1 MEPNTIYVFAVL
13 ALAIIMFVS
22 DKVRLDL
29 VAILVIFALVLGH
42 KITGGDPIISA
53 KQGVAGFGATVVLL
67 IGGLFLVGEGLAQTG
82 VSYAMGDKIVEWAG
96 TGRVKLIALLMTA
109 VAIIS
114 AFMSSTGAVAI
125 FIPVAIRLAQRAG
138 MKRQEVLMPLSFGA
152 LIGGMLTLI
161 GTPPN
166 IVVADQLGRAG
177 LQPFEFFTFTP
188 IGLVILALGI
198 VYFALFGAKLL
209 SKCGRKDG
217 SEEVEEVKAGS
228 ILSFLQRYEIEE
240 RAVRLKIN
248 DNSGIVGKTA
258 VDALLRTQLG
268 VSVFGLQQAKN
279 GSKLVS
285 AHSAIPF
292 SAGDVIY
299 GVKAADL
306 DEGKLKELGL
316 TLMPRSEDDFHLS
329 ARELGLADLIVT
341 QNSQLVGQNLKESN
355 FRKRHNLGAVG
366 VMRRGQPLEGNFAET
381 KLEFGDQLLVAGD
394 WTNIKTLN
402 KRSKDFLVASLP
414 EEIEDV
420 VAKPHLA
427 WVSVAVVCFMLALLV
442 FKLVPS
448 VIAILMASVLMVLT
462 KCVDGKDTYRV
473 INWQSLVLIAGMLPM
488 ATALKSSGGLEFVV
502 STLLAAVGDS
512 GPYVLLAAIFIITSL
527 FSQVISNTA
536 TSVLLAPI
544 AIGAA
549 QAMGV
554 SPYPI
559 MMGVAIAASTAFAT
573 PVASPVNMLV
583 LEPGNYR
590 FVDFA
595 IVGLPLQI
603 LAFLVSL
610 VAIPMFLP
618 F

>member
-1 MEPNTIYVFAVL
+1 MEPNILYVFIVL
-13 ALAIIMFVS
+13 AVAIAMFVS

-138 MKRQEVLMPLSFGA
+138 MRRTEVLMPLSFGA

-177 LQPFEFFTFTP
+177 LVPFEFFTFTP
-188 IGLVILALGI
+188 IGLIILALGI
-198 VYFALFGAKLL
+198 AYFAVFGAGLL
-209 SKCGRKDG
+209 RKVGRKDV
-217 SEEVEEVKAGS
+217 SEEDSNVKAGS
-228 ILSFLQRYEIEE
+228 IASFLKKYEIDEN
-240 RAVRLKIN
+240 AARLKVA
-248 DNSGIVGKTA
+248 DGSGVIGKTA
-258 VDALLRTQLG
+258 VEALLRTQLG
-268 VSVFGLQQAKN
+268 FSVFGVEHADGK
-279 GSKLVS
+279 GKLLPATASVKF
-285 AHSAIPF
+285 A
-292 SAGDVIY
+292 AGDTIY
-299 GVKAADL
+299 GVMAADL

-316 TLMPRSEDDFHLS
+316 ARLPKSEDDYHLS

-341 QNSQLVGQNLKESN
+341 QNSELVGYNLKESD
-355 FRKRHNLGAVG
+355 FRRRYDLGAVG
-366 VMRRGQPLEGNFAET
+366 IMRRGKAVEGNFADT
-381 KLEFGDQLLVAGD
+381 KLEFGDQLLVSGD
-394 WTNIKTLN
+394 WNNIKTLG
-402 KRSKDFLVASLP
+402 KKSKDFLVASLP
-414 EEIEDV
+414 EEVEDV

-427 WVSVAVVCFMLALLV
+427 WAAIAVVVLMLALLV

-448 VIAILMASVLMVLT
+448 VIAILIASVLMVLSG
-462 KCVDGKDTYRV
+462 CVDGKDTYKV

-488 ATALKSSGGLEFVV
+488 ATALKSTGGLNLVV
-502 STLLAAVGDS
+502 DTLLAAIGDS
-512 GPYVLLAAIFIITSL
+512 GPYVLLASIFVITSL

-536 TSVLLAPI
+536 TSVLIAPV

-603 LAFLVSL
+603 LAFI
-610 VAIPMFLP
+610 VAVITIPMFLP